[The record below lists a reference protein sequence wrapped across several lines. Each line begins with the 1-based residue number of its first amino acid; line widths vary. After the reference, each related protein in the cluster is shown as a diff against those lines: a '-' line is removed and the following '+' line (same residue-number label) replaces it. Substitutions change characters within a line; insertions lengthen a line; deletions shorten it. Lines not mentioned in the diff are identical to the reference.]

1 MNTSSLLLLLLV
13 SVLSLFC
20 SCLDASFEWTI
31 QATKSGGH
39 GASSAAGAAATAS
52 NPLVGRS
59 VTFKAVGVGE
69 HTVKLAVTHPTDG
82 TTAQLESTVRSK

>member
-31 QATKSGGH
+31 QATKSGGYEVSSS
-39 GASSAAGAAATAS
+39 SSAAATTS
-52 NPLVGRS
+52 TTLVGRS
-59 VTFKAVGVGE
+59 VTFKAAGVGE
-69 HTVKLAVTHPTDG
+69 HTVKLTVTHPTDG
-82 TTAQLESTVRSK
+82 TTAQLASSVQSK